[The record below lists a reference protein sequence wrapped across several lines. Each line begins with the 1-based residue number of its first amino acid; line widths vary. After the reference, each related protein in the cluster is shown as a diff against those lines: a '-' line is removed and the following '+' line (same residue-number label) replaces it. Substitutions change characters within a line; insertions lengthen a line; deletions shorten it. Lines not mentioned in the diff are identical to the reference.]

1 MKKLLMTLILVLLLA
16 IGGLSFVVYRNT
28 VKGSLRS
35 GSFVIA
41 ENSYPRKVF
50 SDLEDKGYINSGT
63 LAYYYSRFLHPSSF
77 KAGKYE
83 IPEVDLPTLIDYLS
97 DSSNIIQ
104 DTVSITFIEGDW
116 LKDFAAKIAD
126 ATNLDAAE
134 LIAYWD
140 DEDNVRR
147 WIGEYEFLTD
157 EVLGENVR
165 HPLEGYLFPDTYTFL
180 RETDCETVTKK
191 ILGNTAA
198 VYDDLKDLFAENG
211 LSVHEI
217 FTLASIVQ
225 YESASAEQMGTIS
238 GVFYNRMEIDM
249 PLQSSV
255 TVCYAIDLENDENWT
270 ECEYNSTYD
279 DPYNTYLYPGLPPGP
294 IVSPGRDALTAAVRP
309 TDRDKGYFYFIA
321 DVCHEG
327 GTVHFA
333 RDFAEHQRNVEEY
346 LTCY

>member
-1 MKKLLMTLILVLLLA
+1 MKKLLGLILALLIA

-28 VKGSLRS
+28 VRGALRS

-41 ENSYPRKVF
+41 ENSYPREVF
-50 SDLEDKGYINSGT
+50 ANLEEEGFINSGT
-63 LAYYYSRFLHPSSF
+63 LAYYYSRFLHPSNF

-83 IPEVDLPTLIDYLS
+83 IPAADLPTLIDYLS
-97 DSSNIIQ
+97 DSKNIIQ

-126 ATNLDAAE
+126 STNLDKDE

-140 DEDNVRR
+140 NEDNVRR
-147 WIGEYEFLTD
+147 WIGEYGFLTD
-157 EVLGENVR
+157 EVLGNKVR

-180 RETDCETVTKK
+180 RDTDMETVTTK
-191 ILGNTAA
+191 ILDNTAA
-198 VYDDLKDLFAENG
+198 VYDELRGEFDKSG
-211 LSVHEI
+211 LSIHEI

-225 YESASAEQMGTIS
+225 YESSSFEQMGTIA

-255 TVCYAIDLENDENWT
+255 TVCYAIDLENDQNWT
-270 ECEYNSTYD
+270 ECEYNANYE

-294 IVSPGRDALTAAVRP
+294 IVSPGKEALYATLNP
-309 TDRDKGYFYFIA
+309 TDRNEGYLFFIA

-327 GTVHFA
+327 GTVHYA